1 MNTSTATETETKNP
15 RNLTRAQTVEA
26 FRKFIAARAA
36 RDGID
41 VSGLQISPA
50 TLEATW
56 GDLFGFVFHG
66 CADDVNER
74 AAAAF
79 LAFAHKH
86 MKSGSYEAQYALR
99 PAGVRFFHEYT
110 NGASAWSKSDEASK
124 FVALKSPIVKGHAIA
139 TTYYPCA
146 D

>member
-15 RNLTRAQTVEA
+15 RNLTTRQTVEA
-26 FRKFIAARAA
+26 FRKFISARAA

-41 VSGLQISPA
+41 VSGLEISTA
-50 TLEATW
+50 TLEANW
-56 GDLFGFVFHG
+56 GDLSGFVFHG
-66 CADDVNER
+66 CADEINER
-74 AAAAF
+74 VAASF

-110 NGASAWSKSDEASK
+110 NGASNWSKSGEASK
-124 FVALKSPIVKGHAIA
+124 FVALKNSIVKGHAVA

>member
-1 MNTSTATETETKNP
+1 MNTATKTETATKNP
-15 RNLTRAQTVEA
+15 RNLNRAQTVEA
-26 FRKFIAARAA
+26 FRKFIAARAMA
-36 RDGID
+36 EGININ
-41 VSGLQISPA
+41 GLQISDA

-56 GDLFGFVFHG
+56 GDLSGYVFHG
-66 CADDVNER
+66 CADEINARV
-74 AAAAF
+74 AASF
-79 LAFAHKH
+79 LAFAGKY
-86 MKSGSYEAQYALR
+86 MKSGSYEAQHALR

-124 FVALKSPIVKGHAIA
+124 FVALKNPIVKGHAIA